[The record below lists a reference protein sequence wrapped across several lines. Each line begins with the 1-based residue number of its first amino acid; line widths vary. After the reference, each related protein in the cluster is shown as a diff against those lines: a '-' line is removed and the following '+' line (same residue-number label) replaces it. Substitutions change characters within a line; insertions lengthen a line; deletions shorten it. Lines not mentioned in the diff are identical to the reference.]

1 MLQSFRDGMGKYGK
15 WLVVLIAIPF
25 AFFGV
30 ESFFFSGASVEEAA
44 SVNDQR
50 ITRLEVQQ
58 AIQRQRAQI
67 MARFADI
74 DPAVID
80 DKALYAP
87 ALQNLI
93 TTRVYDD
100 RAQKEGMG
108 VAPALIA
115 QVLKDATLFQ
125 QDGTFSRN
133 QYLAYIGQLG
143 YTPQT
148 HSRFLA
154 RELLASQ
161 LARGIASTGFMTK
174 PGLERALGDLEQTRD
189 FRYLKVPL
197 PEAGA
202 GAQTD
207 VDEAATRA
215 YYDAHPELY
224 IAPEHVVVN
233 YIELSVDQI
242 AAGIEIDEGELKSRY
257 QHRVDAAE
265 AAKQTI
271 VSQIF
276 IKPRADGSHQ
286 NILHELQ
293 AALAAGADF
302 AELARA
308 KSEDALTAGQGGEIG
323 PYDPDKFP
331 APLRSA
337 LEALKI
343 GQVTPPVETEMGW
356 HLIKLVREE
365 KPTVGSFEA
374 EHDAIAA
381 EFRKEKA
388 ADLYQSQ
395 TERLREAAYTAENL
409 SVVATAM
416 GLPLNTSP
424 AITRDG
430 GEGIGGD
437 PKVVSTVFS
446 EEVLKGGYVSPLVE
460 LDDARAI
467 VLELKEHT
475 PQQRR
480 AFAEVKADIAAVL
493 TIERGLAQARE
504 RAEGYRKRLL
514 AGESLEKIA
523 RSEHLEWQVNTG
535 VRRYDTD
542 AGSDVAK
549 HIFEIPAKSPLPLV
563 GAFDSANGVVVFQVI
578 GIHSGDT
585 TAVPKQRRQ
594 QFERAMLEATAG
606 GELTAYQDALLT
618 TAKIDI
624 RPQPKDE
631 QPQ

>member
-15 WLVVLIAIPF
+15 WLMVLIAIPF
-25 AFFGV
+25 ALFGV
-30 ESFFFSGASVEEAA
+30 QSFFFRGASVEEAA
-44 SVNDQR
+44 SVNGQR
-50 ITRLEVQQ
+50 ITRLEVRQ
-58 AIQRQRAQI
+58 AMQRQRAQI

-80 DKALYAP
+80 DKALYGP

-125 QDGTFSRN
+125 QDGKFSRN

-174 PGLERALGDLEQTRD
+174 PGLEHALGDLEQTRD
-189 FRYLKVPL
+189 FRYLNVPL
-197 PEAGA
+197 PKAKA

-242 AAGIEIDEGELKSRY
+242 AAGIEIDESELKARY

-265 AAKQTI
+265 AAKKSI
-271 VSQIF
+271 VSQIL

-286 NILHELQ
+286 KILHELQ

-331 APLRSA
+331 LPLRSA
-337 LEALKI
+337 LDGLKI

-356 HLIKLVREE
+356 HLVKLVRED

-374 EHDAIAA
+374 ERDAIAA
-381 EFRKEKA
+381 ELRKEKA
-388 ADLYQSQ
+388 GAVYQSQ
-395 TERLREAAYTAENL
+395 TEHLREAAYTAENL
-409 SVVATAM
+409 GVVATAM
-416 GLPLNTSP
+416 GLPLNTSS

-430 GEGIGGD
+430 GEGIASD
-437 PKVVSTVFS
+437 PKVVSTAFS

-460 LDDARAI
+460 LDGARAI

-493 TIERGLAQARE
+493 TNERGLAQARE
-504 RAEGYRKRLL
+504 RAESYRKRLL

-523 RSEHLEWQVNTG
+523 RSEHLEWQVNSG

-542 AGSDVAK
+542 AGGDVAK
-549 HIFEIPAKSPLPLV
+549 HVFEIPEKSPLPLV
-563 GAFDSANGVVVFQVI
+563 GTFDNANGVIVFQVI
-578 GIHSGDT
+578 GIHSGDI

-606 GELTAYQDALLT
+606 GELSAYQGALLAS
-618 TAKIDI
+618 AKIDT

-631 QPQ
+631 QAQ

>member
-15 WLVVLIAIPF
+15 WLMILIAIPF
-25 AFFGV
+25 ALFGV
-30 ESFFFSGASVEEAA
+30 ESFFFRGASVEEAA
-44 SVNDQR
+44 SVNGQR

-58 AIQRQRAQI
+58 AIERQRAQI

-80 DKALYAP
+80 NKALYAP

-115 QVLKDATLFQ
+115 QVLKDAALFQ
-125 QDGTFSRN
+125 QDGRFSKN

-174 PGLERALGDLEQTRD
+174 PALERALGDLEQTRD
-189 FRYLKVPL
+189 FRYLTVPL
-197 PEAGA
+197 PKAKA

-224 IAPEHVVVN
+224 IAPEQVVVN

-242 AAGIEIDEGELKSRY
+242 AAGIQIDEGELKSRY

-271 VSQIF
+271 LSQIL

-286 NILHELQ
+286 KILHELQ

-331 APLRSA
+331 TPLRSA
-337 LEALKI
+337 LDGLKI

-356 HLIKLVREE
+356 HLVKLVRED

-374 EHDAIAA
+374 EHDAMAA

-388 ADLYQSQ
+388 GDLYQSQ
-395 TERLREAAYTAENL
+395 IERLREAAYTAENL
-409 SVVATAM
+409 SVVATSM

-430 GEGIGGD
+430 GEGIASD
-437 PKVVSTVFS
+437 PQVVSTAFS

-460 LDDARAI
+460 IDGARAI
-467 VLELKEHT
+467 VLELKEHA

-493 TIERGLAQARE
+493 TIERNLAQARE

-523 RSEHLEWQVNTG
+523 RSEHLEWQANSG

-542 AGSDVAK
+542 AESDVTK
-549 HIFEIPAKSPLPLV
+549 HAFEIPEKSPLPFV
-563 GAFDSANGVVVFQVI
+563 GTFDNANGVVVFQVI
-578 GIHSGDT
+578 GIHSGDPA
-585 TAVPKQRRQ
+585 AVPKQRWQ

-606 GELTAYQDALLT
+606 GELSAYQGALLAS
-618 TAKIDI
+618 AKVDI

>member
-30 ESFFFSGASVEEAA
+30 ESFFFRGASVEEAA
-44 SVNDQR
+44 SVNGQR

-125 QDGTFSRN
+125 QDGKFSRN

-189 FRYLKVPL
+189 FRYLNVPL
-197 PEAGA
+197 PKAKA

-207 VDEAATRA
+207 VDETATRA

-233 YIELSVDQI
+233 YIELSVDRI
-242 AAGIEIDEGELKSRY
+242 AAGIQIDEGELKSRY

-271 VSQIF
+271 LSQIL

-286 NILHELQ
+286 KILHELQ

-331 APLRSA
+331 TPLRSA
-337 LEALKI
+337 LDGLKI

-356 HLIKLVREE
+356 HLVKLVRED

-388 ADLYQSQ
+388 GDLYQSQ
-395 TERLREAAYTAENL
+395 IERLREAAYTAENL
-409 SVVATAM
+409 SVVATSM

-430 GEGIGGD
+430 GEGIASD
-437 PKVVSTVFS
+437 PKVVSTAFS

-460 LDDARAI
+460 LDGARAI
-467 VLELKEHT
+467 VLELKEHA

-480 AFAEVKADIAAVL
+480 AFAAVKVDIAAVL
-493 TIERGLAQARE
+493 TIERSLAQARE

-523 RSEHLEWQVNTG
+523 RSEHLEWQVNSG

-549 HIFEIPAKSPLPLV
+549 HAFEIPEKSPLPFV
-563 GAFDSANGVVVFQVI
+563 GTFDNANGVVVFQVI
-578 GIHSGDT
+578 GIHSGDLA
-585 TAVPKQRRQ
+585 AVPKQRRQ

-606 GELTAYQDALLT
+606 GELSAYQGALLAS
-618 TAKIDI
+618 AKIDI